1 MLVDWI
7 FLLSTKRT
15 RYLYDGDLLVI
26 KETSGN
32 LLKLLPLMQSTVS
45 RWLVEF
51 VVVDKNDDG
60 DKDDNGDNADA
71 IND

>member
-7 FLLSTKRT
+7 FLLSTKRI

-26 KETSGN
+26 KETNSN
-32 LLKLLPLMQSTVS
+32 LLKLPLMQSTVS

-51 VVVDKNDDG
+51 VVFDKNDDG

-71 IND
+71 DND

>member
-7 FLLSTKRT
+7 FLLSTKRI

-26 KETSGN
+26 KETNSN
-32 LLKLLPLMQSTVS
+32 LLKLPLMQSTVS
-45 RWLVEF
+45 RWLVAF
-51 VVVDKNDDG
+51 VVFDKNDDG

-71 IND
+71 DND

>member
-1 MLVDWI
+1 M
-7 FLLSTKRT
+7 
-15 RYLYDGDLLVI
+15 I

-32 LLKLLPLMQSTVS
+32 LLKLPLMQSTVS